1 MTEAIWERTTVLR
14 RGRRLEYVT
23 VAWNLLEG
31 LVAVVAG
38 VIPGS
43 MARGTK
49 IVNLWLVQGAAS

>member
-38 VIPGS
+38 RNSWQHG
-43 MARGTK
+43 ARH
-49 IVNLWLVQGAAS
+49 